1 MHTLENSYRR
11 KRVLVTGGLGF
22 IGSNLALTLL
32 KLGADVTVVDAL
44 VPGCGGNLS
53 NLGEHVSD
61 IRTVIADIA
70 DPAQVPD
77 CLAGVDVVFN
87 LAAEIA
93 HSASPHDSG
102 RDLSLNVHSQLRF
115 LDHCVQRAQGVRVVF
130 TSTRQVYGPPQYLP
144 VDEQHPLA
152 PVDFNGVHKQAA
164 AHYHLLLSRMQMID
178 GVVLNLTNTYGP
190 RIALNVPGQGFLAN
204 YCARA
209 LGGERL
215 TIFGDGA
222 QMRDPLYVDDAVE
235 AILLAGV
242 TPLSDHRVFNIGH
255 PEAWTLREIAGFLS
269 ELAGLPEA
277 LCCPFPDERRMIDI
291 GSYATDTRLAFSVLG
306 WRASTR
312 LPDGLRQ
319 TLRYF
324 GWSNDSATLS
334 TGTHAAG
341 TSDHTP

>member
-22 IGSNLALTLL
+22 IGSNLALTLR
-32 KLGADVTVVDAL
+32 KLGADVTVIDAL
-44 VPGCGGNLS
+44 VPGCGGNPS
-53 NLGEHVSD
+53 NLGDHGSA

-70 DPAQVPD
+70 DSSLVPD
-77 CLAGVDVVFN
+77 CLDGADVIFN

-93 HSASPHDSG
+93 HSASPRDSG

-115 LDHCVQRAQGVRVVF
+115 LDHCGQRAKGVRVVF

-144 VDEQHPLA
+144 VDERHPLA

-190 RIALNVPGQGFLAN
+190 RIALNVPGQGFLAS
-204 YCARA
+204 YCRRA
-209 LGGERL
+209 LNGEQL
-215 TIFGDGA
+215 TIFGDGS
-222 QMRDPLYVDDAVE
+222 QLRDPLYVDDAVK
-235 AILLAGV
+235 AILLAGI
-242 TPLSDHRVFNIGH
+242 TPLSEHRVFNIGH
-255 PEAWTLREIAGFLS
+255 PEAWTLREIAGLLS
-269 ELAGLPEA
+269 DLAGLPSP
-277 LCCPFPDERRMIDI
+277 CCRPFPDERRMIDI

-306 WRASTR
+306 WRASTC

-319 TLRYF
+319 TLQFF
-324 GWSNDSATLS
+324 GWNNQPTILP
-334 TGTHAAG
+334 TGARAAG
-341 TSDHTP
+341 ASDHTP